1 MALVTKHFN
10 CGYGRKPEVKYRGNC
25 LNSTILVTNLE
36 TRTLE
41 GFSPSLMLIWVLKSS
56 QYSKIRVAHHW
67 GRRGVHLRENKGV
80 KIEFKKFPRKF
91 KKNGFCFNDL

>member
-1 MALVTKHFN
+1 MALVTEHFN
-10 CGYGRKPEVKYRGNC
+10 CGYGCY
-25 LNSTILVTNLE
+25 NSAILVTNLE
-36 TRTLE
+36 TLLCS
-41 GFSPSLMLIWVLKSS
+41 SPSLMLIWVLKSS

-67 GRRGVHLRENKGV
+67 GRRGVHLRKNKGV